1 MDIITAATILMS
13 VANLNSNSS
22 SFAYNAE
29 INDSI
34 VKSETVYS
42 RGRSGKELN
51 KHLKYFFTYDSKKRL
66 VKKEILIWNAENDEW
81 GNKCCYT
88 FTYMP
93 VGYEMDFACWDGN
106 SHAYDKNREKQVYL
120 EYTKGSEEIYSYKW
134 DNLANGWQETSR
146 NLFLRSNRFV
156 AETDK

>member
-51 KHLKYFFTYDSKKRL
+51 KHLKYFFTYDNKKRL

-106 SHAYDKNREKQVYL
+106 SHTYDKNREKQVYL

-134 DNLANGWQETSR
+134 NDLANGWQETNR
-146 NLFLRSNRFV
+146 NLFLRPNKFV